1 MVDSSKFE
9 IEVIASGDFID
20 NDPSFRGKAYR
31 VATRTIRLNPVALDE
46 YSDSIERTPDDW
58 FDSREEYEAYAAEK
72 RTRRAAFEKKVAAAL
87 GFDHE
92 VPGVTV
98 QRVISEIFAVVCI
111 AEEK

>member
-1 MVDSSKFE
+1 MMDSNRFAV
-9 IEVIASGDFID
+9 EVIASGDFID
-20 NDPSFRGKAYR
+20 NDPGFRGKAYR

-46 YSDSIERTPDDW
+46 YIASIERTPAEW
-58 FDSREEYEAYAAEK
+58 FDSREEYETYAAEK
-72 RTRRAAFEKKVAAAL
+72 RTRRAAFVKKVAVAL

-98 QRVISEIFAVVCI
+98 QRVISEIFAVACI